1 MTPEQ
6 IAAAIRDPESG
17 LYPSNITVFC
27 DGCGYLATRD
37 YLVREGDGVNAR
49 LAVARTLLR
58 ENERW
63 QCDAYG
69 DFCPD
74 CIATDWV
81 GEDGPDGG
89 A

>member
-1 MTPEQ
+1 VTPEE

-17 LYPSNITVFC
+17 LMPVQIGVFC
-27 DGCGYLATRD
+27 DDCKTTGEHD
-37 YLVREGDGVNAR
+37 YLVREDSTRVER
-49 LAVARTLLR
+49 FEVARAHLR
-58 ENERW
+58 TQGW

-81 GEDGPDGG
+81 GEDGG
-89 A
+89 AS